1 MIKSIIILCIFAF
14 ITSSCKDFGNKLNP
28 LYGKVY
34 GNINDIPELKKWKN
48 LGGCVIDVGKKEKNG
63 FGIGFFKDDNENI
76 IYTFEKFLERDESGK
91 AKYKILDTINI
102 GKLKDNEIIVCRVC
116 RQDEVFDS
124 EIIAIVIADDKD
136 VFDRIVKAWRADT
149 KTGRFTKI
157 ENLNK
162 ITCENEWYGV

>member
-14 ITSSCKDFGNKLNP
+14 ITSSCKDFGNKQ
-28 LYGKVY
+28 
-34 GNINDIPELKKWKN
+34 
-48 LGGCVIDVGKKEKNG
+48 
-63 FGIGFFKDDNENI
+63 
-76 IYTFEKFLERDESGK
+76 
-91 AKYKILDTINI
+91 KYKILDTINI